1 MGWII
6 LMPIYEDFLNE
17 LVILEKKYLLYSRGH
32 DFVNQATWD
41 LLRTVEEIHR
51 AVPSIKI
58 VDNGYNL
65 VINDAEFKGSN
76 LKAGYLSQLLGG
88 RGILSVTIYQ
98 GVGFSS
104 LMDFLYLLNSI
115 PNNSKLLYHT
125 DIQYA
130 IHNIDSIEVEEID
143 YGGLS
148 YGYGRVDQDGSA
160 AEDIVRI
167 ELYQS
172 LRTLDPNIE
181 NYDTDELVDIAL
193 EELSRMPQAQVP
205 MFLQGLSDDAVAEII
220 ARVNSK
226 KNSISPSLLDLLAAM
241 DSARNLGAVQR
252 VGDSLEEISSDQLN
266 KLVEREAYELYV
278 SEDYRQHLRSL
289 LSYDIKSQDGI
300 TDIDIFDRTL
310 INRTI
315 VTALVHLTNNGLDPA
330 MKVSFVDS
338 IHSYLDEFID
348 SQDWEFINTISSHD
362 LVASYLKQE
371 GTILGLSEAVKTS
384 GSYTDRNLIEVIKTS
399 GPKNLGW
406 LLEAYFE
413 EADSRKRRGILGL
426 VQAFQETAAIRAIRR
441 YLADPTLKIS
451 LLMPIVKDHL
461 GSIPGDLSSKLF
473 NCDSVDARLLAMRI
487 LLTQGDDNIRGEME
501 GLVRNGENDLVLGLL
516 ELVKEFRISEL
527 VHPIVDRISTFY
539 INETSYRYIVKAI
552 DTVSWVDS
560 EAFREIENRLMKKRI
575 TLSPGNLRRIRSYL
589 KGVSHDHIS
598 R

>member
-1 MGWII
+1 MA
-6 LMPIYEDFLNE
+6 IYEDFLNE

-65 VINDAEFKGSN
+65 VINDVEFKGSN

-88 RGILSVTIYQ
+88 RGILSVTLFQ

-130 IHNIDSIEVEEID
+130 IHNIDSIELEEID

-160 AEDIVRI
+160 AEDSVRI

-181 NYDTDELVDIAL
+181 SYDTDELVDIAL

-241 DSARNLGAVQR
+241 DSARSLGAVQR
-252 VGDSLEEISSDQLN
+252 VGDSLEEISRDQLN

-278 SEDYRQHLRSL
+278 SEDYRQHLRGL
-289 LSYDIKSQDGI
+289 LSYDIKSRDGI

-315 VTALVHLTNNGLDPA
+315 VTALIHLTNSGLDHA

-348 SQDWEFINTISSHD
+348 SEDWEFINTISGHD

-399 GPKNLGW
+399 GSKNLGW
-406 LLEAYFE
+406 LLDAYFE
-413 EADSRKRRGILGL
+413 ERDSRKRRGILGL
-426 VQAFQETAAIRAIRR
+426 VQAFQETATIQAVRR
-441 YLADPTLKIS
+441 YLADPALKIS

-461 GSIPGDLSSKLF
+461 VSIPGELSSKLF

-487 LLTQGDDNIRGEME
+487 LLTQKDDNIRREME
-501 GLVRNGENDLVLGLL
+501 GLVRKGENDLVLGLL

-527 VHPIVDRISTFY
+527 IHHIVDRISTFY